1 MCRFRHAKTEQSH
14 LQGGFSMPASKHQ
27 LPGSAYHLK
36 PADVRKLLLSASNFR
51 DRSLIKT
58 LWWLGVR
65 RSELINLDVRDC
77 DAKRKRRTIHKGKGG
92 KTRVIPIMND
102 EYLSDL
108 LMLIGSRKTGPIFL
122 SNRNRAMS
130 LRSVNRIVATLGV
143 QAGIVNPNP
152 RLTHLNPHLFRHSI
166 ARFLKSKRF
175 SAEWIQN
182 FLGHESYRT
191 TMDMYGTLSIDETQE
206 VAERLLH

>member
-1 MCRFRHAKTEQSH
+1 
-14 LQGGFSMPASKHQ
+14 
-27 LPGSAYHLK
+27 
-36 PADVRKLLLSASNFR
+36 LLLSASNFR
-51 DRSLIKT
+51 DRCLIKT

-65 RSELINLDVRDC
+65 RSELVHLDVRDF
-77 DAKRKRRTIHKGKGG
+77 DQARKRMTVHKGKGG
-92 KTRVIPIMND
+92 KTRVIPIIHD

-130 LRSVNRIVATLGV
+130 LRSVNRIVSNLGD

-152 RLTHLNPHLFRHSI
+152 RLTHSNPHLFRHSI

-182 FLGHESYRT
+182 FLGHESYQT
-191 TMDMYGTLSIDETQE
+191 TMDMYGTLSIDEMQE
-206 VAERLLH
+206 VAERLLD

>member
-1 MCRFRHAKTEQSH
+1 MS
-14 LQGGFSMPASKHQ
+14 ASKHQ
-27 LPGSAYHLK
+27 LAASASHLK
-36 PADVRKLLLSASNFR
+36 PADVQKLLLQANNFR
-51 DRSLIKT
+51 DRCLIKT

-65 RSELINLDVRDC
+65 RSELINLDVRDF
-77 DAKRKRRTIHKGKGG
+77 DQKRKRITVRKGKGG
-92 KTRVIPIMND
+92 KTRVIPIIND

-108 LMLIGSRKTGPIFL
+108 LLLIGSRKTGPIFL

-130 LRSVNRIVATLGV
+130 LRSVNRIVSNLGD

-182 FLGHESYRT
+182 FLGHESYQT
-191 TMDMYGTLSIDETQE
+191 TMDMYGTLSIDEMQE
-206 VAERLLH
+206 AAERLLD

>member
-1 MCRFRHAKTEQSH
+1 MA
-14 LQGGFSMPASKHQ
+14 ASRHQ
-27 LPGSAYHLK
+27 LPASAYHLK

-51 DRSLIKT
+51 DRCLIKT

-65 RSELINLDVRDC
+65 RSELITLDVRDL
-77 DAKRKRRTIHKGKGG
+77 DAKRKRMTIHKGKGG
-92 KTRVIPIMND
+92 KTRVIPIIND

-108 LMLIGSRKTGPIFL
+108 LLLIGSRKTGPIFL
-122 SNRNRAMS
+122 SNRHRAMS
-130 LRSVNRIVATLGV
+130 LRSVNRIVASLGA
-143 QAGIVNPNP
+143 QAGLVNPNP

-182 FLGHESYRT
+182 FLGHESYKT
-191 TMDMYGTLSIDETQE
+191 TMDMYGTLSIDEMQE
-206 VAERLLH
+206 VAERLLD